1 MMCVPSNSKQLH
13 DALSSFNLKCMKD
26 VDRVH
31 LGVLGKHGLSS
42 RSWEVV
48 REMFSLVQAS
58 EVGERASDTGSHTYL
73 QAHQQVRRCF
83 R

>member
-1 MMCVPSNSKQLH
+1 
-13 DALSSFNLKCMKD
+13 MKD

-31 LGVLGKHGLSS
+31 LGGLGKHGLSS

-58 EVGERASDTGSHTYL
+58 EVGENILACKHTSKSGGASDKKGSGSWNL
-73 QAHQQVRRCF
+73 LSP
-83 R
+83 